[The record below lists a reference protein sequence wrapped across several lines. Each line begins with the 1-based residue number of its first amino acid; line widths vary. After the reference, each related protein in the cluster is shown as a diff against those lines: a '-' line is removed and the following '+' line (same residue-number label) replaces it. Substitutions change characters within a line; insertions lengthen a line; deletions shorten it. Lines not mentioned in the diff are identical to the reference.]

1 MVAESEEKVVGRCL
15 VQSVDADVGVRVW
28 GVVDGEN
35 VPEGLGGIRWEFVGH
50 VYCRWRE
57 MVS

>member
-1 MVAESEEKVVGRCL
+1 MVAEGEEKGVEGCL
-15 VQSVDADVGVRVW
+15 VQSISGDVVVGVCGLVDWKDVG
-28 GVVDGEN
+28 
-35 VPEGLGGIRWEFVGH
+35 EGLGGVGWEFVGH